1 MDHYIN
7 TAAPDFATAR
17 VIGPQNLSPAPFPT
31 LCYGD
36 KPTHNFMF
44 SNRSAPESWSGDAS
58 NGLRVTLGAVD
69 VGPVGGSF
77 ALTCNQTTP
86 ALPLPMDAPSIQN
99 AVNLLT
105 TVIAEGGID
114 VTGTFPNFLFAWRTV
129 GVKTA
134 LSVDPTML
142 VPVSGAAVTVLQA
155 GTVSLPQRSMLTL
168 RANAIDQTTTWT
180 PITSPAAGWSGVI
193 STNTAAALTILLMSG
208 KPDGGFL
215 QADTLLT
222 VERIQPNGTYQTVY
236 QTPVTLRAK
245 DSDLG
250 STGSPAFSSYVTST
264 LFLSNAIQNRSAV
277 VGLAS
282 ATADPTKLGGL
293 PTAAGAL
300 TAGVAVVLNFAV
312 AVNDGAGSPH
322 AGLLTLIYQLLASTH
337 VTAAPLWLRPYD
349 YSAGTNA
356 VAWRLLCAALDT
368 LPAAYNTDTG
378 CFHYL
383 GAAGAVGAVYTYTD
397 QTGTASPA

>member
-17 VIGPQNLSPAPFPT
+17 VVSPQNLSPAPFPV

-44 SNRSAPESWSGDAS
+44 NNRGAPESWSGDAS
-58 NGLRVTLGAVD
+58 NGLRVTLGGVD

-77 ALTCNQTTP
+77 ALTCNQATP

-193 STNTAAALTILLMSG
+193 STNTAAALVLLLMSG
-208 KPDGGFL
+208 KQDGGFL

-222 VERIQPNGTYQTVY
+222 VERIQPNGSYQTVY

-245 DSDLG
+245 DTDLG
-250 STGSPAFSSYVTST
+250 STGAVNFPDYVTSAQ
-264 LFLSNAIQNRSAV
+264 FLANAVQLRSSV

-282 ATADPTKLGGL
+282 AVVDATKLGGIT
-293 PTAAGAL
+293 TAASAVPVS
-300 TAGVAVVLNFAV
+300 AMVALNFSV
-312 AVNDGAGSPH
+312 TVHDGSGSH
-322 AGLLTLIYQLLASTH
+322 TGTLTLIFQLLASSQATSL
-337 VTAAPLWLRPYD
+337 PIWLRPYD
-349 YSAGTNA
+349 YDGSTNA
-356 VAWRLLCAALDT
+356 VAWRLRSAALDT
-368 LPAAYNTDTG
+368 FPAAYNADTNA
-378 CFHYL
+378 FHYM
-383 GAAGAVGAVYTYTD
+383 GAAGVAGSVYTYAD
-397 QTGTASPA
+397 QTGSTYPA